1 MLFFLFFI
9 RIIDIIVSVQCVIV
23 LGLITHL
30 LASDK
35 TKKLQPV
42 CAVGV
47 CGIYRITHA
56 ILIDCYQTPTT
67 RIWWFLL
74 NIKQYGVNDNA
85 GKDRPNYRFY
95 EWSR

>member
-1 MLFFLFFI
+1 MG
-9 RIIDIIVSVQCVIV
+9 VQCVIV

-35 TKKLQPV
+35 TKKLQPT
-42 CAVGV
+42 VGG

-85 GKDRPNYRFY
+85 GKNRPNYCFY
-95 EWSR
+95 ERSR